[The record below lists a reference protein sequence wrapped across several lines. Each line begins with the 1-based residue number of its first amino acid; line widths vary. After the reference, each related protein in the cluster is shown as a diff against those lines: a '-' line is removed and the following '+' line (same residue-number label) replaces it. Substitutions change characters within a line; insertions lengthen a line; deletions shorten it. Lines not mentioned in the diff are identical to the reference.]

1 MSKQH
6 WSLFFNH
13 VRSSGETQFSK
24 WKDLVRK
31 SPLTFFSKFFTFI
44 TIYAG
49 QTKESFLQQSV
60 YGWNIPRTILIENA
74 IFKSNEFS
82 FDSSSTLNK
91 LFLNSCKQ
99 ILYLSAFPKT
109 TLQKQ
114 RNSLWINHLNKYCLE
129 FSLRKLDIIS
139 HLKPIVF
146 QILNLC
152 PFNLFVRS
160 CSDAQKYVAK
170 VELRK
175 LKKPFQNNNN
185 DKNNSIVSK
194 KDS

>member
-1 MSKQH
+1 MFTMSKQH

-31 SPLTFFSKFFTFI
+31 SPLTFFQIFFTFI

-60 YGWNIPRTILIENA
+60 YGRNIPRTISIENA

-99 ILYLSAFPKT
+99 ILYLFAFPK
-109 TLQKQ
+109 
-114 RNSLWINHLNKYCLE
+114 R
-129 FSLRKLDIIS
+129 
-139 HLKPIVF
+139 
-146 QILNLC
+146 
-152 PFNLFVRS
+152 PF
-160 CSDAQKYVAK
+160 
-170 VELRK
+170 
-175 LKKPFQNNNN
+175 
-185 DKNNSIVSK
+185 KNNEIHCGLIILINTAYNFH
-194 KDS
+194 